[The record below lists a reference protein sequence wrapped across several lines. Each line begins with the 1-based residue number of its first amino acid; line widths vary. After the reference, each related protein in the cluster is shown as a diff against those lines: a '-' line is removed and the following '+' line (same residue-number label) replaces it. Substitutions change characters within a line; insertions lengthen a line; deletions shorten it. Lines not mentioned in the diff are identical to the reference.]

1 MKRRDFLKTLAA
13 MGIYGAFS
21 PFATNKVVG
30 NTIKKSSISGSRVK
44 SVIEIWV
51 WGGPSQLE
59 TFDPKPKAGFEFNGG
74 FGAIPTNVPG
84 FEVSSFMPKLAQHAD
99 KYSVIRSMTHPYFGH
114 ESATYLMQTGRV
126 PGGGRTFPAI
136 GALFARFKGHEY
148 QGKLPP
154 YIALTINKGRFS
166 ENGFLSDRYRPL
178 ATGGNPAAPRFVVDG
193 FVPPGDA
200 TPEEIKKRQQF
211 ARELDI
217 LGNGIEHPE
226 FLAFDKA
233 GNEALEIIN
242 GSFWKGKEK
251 ALSSRAG
258 IYPGVNLFNLNYV
271 LLRKR
276 IESIP
281 GIEKAEVVRILPDKL
296 QIKVVERIPRAVLFI
311 PSGAYVVDENGIV
324 IPRAESAVHGSLP
337 VITTIPGRRS
347 FKLGECLDT
356 LQPSLELIM
365 TVLRNFPDIDIECV
379 MPGSKE
385 ELNFYMRY
393 RSGKRYLVTLP
404 LNNSKNLPYLLSALQ
419 TTIINI
425 HWKQVNISHI
435 NLLYNGRVV
444 LK

>member
-233 GNEALEIIN
+233 GDEALEIIN
-242 GSFWKGKEK
+242 GSAAQVFNL
-251 ALSSRAG
+251 ALESDKTRDFYGRNKFGQSCLVARRLVEAG
-258 IYPGVNLFNLNYV
+258 IPYITINATGWDTHIRHFETLNRIAPEMDQAVAALLSDLHDKKLLDQTIVWWSGEFGRTPKVDTEPPWNGGRNHYARCFSSMVAGGGFAGGKIVGESDATAANVVNRPV
-271 LLRKR
+271 SPQDLLG
-276 IESIP
+276 SIYELA
-281 GIEKAEVVRILPDKL
+281 GINPDGDLPNPIGLKTTILP
-296 QIKVVERIPRAVLFI
+296 P
-311 PSGAYVVDENGIV
+311 
-324 IPRAESAVHGSLP
+324 ESKA
-337 VITTIPGRRS
+337 GRLR
-347 FKLGECLDT
+347 
-356 LQPSLELIM
+356 EL
-365 TVLRNFPDIDIECV
+365 
-379 MPGSKE
+379 
-385 ELNFYMRY
+385 YM
-393 RSGKRYLVTLP
+393 
-404 LNNSKNLPYLLSALQ
+404 
-419 TTIINI
+419 
-425 HWKQVNISHI
+425 
-435 NLLYNGRVV
+435 
-444 LK
+444 

>member
-84 FEVSSFMPKLAQHAD
+84 FEVSSFMPKLAKHAD
-99 KYSVIRSMTHPYFGH
+99 KFSVIRSMTHPYFGH

-178 ATGGNPAAPRFVVDG
+178 ATGGNPAGSRFVVDG
-193 FVPPGDA
+193 FVPPGTA
-200 TPEEIKKRQQF
+200 TPEEIKMRQEF

-217 LGNGIEHPE
+217 LGDGVEHPE

-233 GNEALEIIN
+233 GSEAMEIIN
-242 GSFWKGKEK
+242 GTAAQAFNLALESDAMRDFYGRNKFGQSCLAARRLVEAGVPYITINATGWDTHIRHFETLNRIAPEMDQAVAALLSDLHDKKLLDQTIVWWSGEFGRTPKVDTEPPWNGGRNHYAKCFSSMVAGGGFAGGKIVGESD
-251 ALSSRAG
+251 ATAANVVNRPVSPQDLLGSIYELAG
-258 IYPGVNLFNLNYV
+258 INPDGDLPNPIGL
-271 LLRKR
+271 KTT
-276 IESIP
+276 
-281 GIEKAEVVRILPDKL
+281 ILPP
-296 QIKVVERIPRAVLFI
+296 E
-311 PSGAYVVDENGIV
+311 
-324 IPRAESAVHGSLP
+324 
-337 VITTIPGRRS
+337 
-347 FKLGECLDT
+347 
-356 LQPSLELIM
+356 
-365 TVLRNFPDIDIECV
+365 
-379 MPGSKE
+379 SKE
-385 ELNFYMRY
+385 GRLRELYM
-393 RSGKRYLVTLP
+393 
-404 LNNSKNLPYLLSALQ
+404 
-419 TTIINI
+419 
-425 HWKQVNISHI
+425 
-435 NLLYNGRVV
+435 
-444 LK
+444 

>member
-1 MKRRDFLKTLAA
+1 MSNSKVTP
-13 MGIYGAFS
+13 AFS
-21 PFATNKVVG
+21 EQTSEEQRLARRKKWRAFAVLLLFLFVTTGLVFLLF
-30 NTIKKSSISGSRVK
+30 SLR
-44 SVIEIWV
+44 
-51 WGGPSQLE
+51 
-59 TFDPKPKAGFEFNGG
+59 KAFFNANAH
-74 FGAIPTNVPG
+74 F
-84 FEVSSFMPKLAQHAD
+84 KLKQ
-99 KYSVIRSMTHPYFGH
+99 
-114 ESATYLMQTGRV
+114 
-126 PGGGRTFPAI
+126 
-136 GALFARFKGHEY
+136 
-148 QGKLPP
+148 
-154 YIALTINKGRFS
+154 
-166 ENGFLSDRYRPL
+166 
-178 ATGGNPAAPRFVVDG
+178 
-193 FVPPGDA
+193 
-200 TPEEIKKRQQF
+200 
-211 ARELDI
+211 
-217 LGNGIEHPE
+217 
-226 FLAFDKA
+226 
-233 GNEALEIIN
+233 LEIIN